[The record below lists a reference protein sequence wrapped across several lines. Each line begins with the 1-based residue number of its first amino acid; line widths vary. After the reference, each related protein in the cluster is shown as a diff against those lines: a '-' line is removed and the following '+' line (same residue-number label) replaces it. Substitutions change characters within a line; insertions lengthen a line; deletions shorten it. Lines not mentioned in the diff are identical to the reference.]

1 MKNSR
6 GRLILIFGLALLGIL
21 FAWLLLNFT
30 LYLQEILGQS
40 LDTSETLSML
50 ELITNWLA
58 LVVTLAGFAAIY
70 RELRALLARPKLT
83 VTFNKIDSSTRYSV
97 EIGLH
102 NSGRIEANH
111 FRLLLVCCT
120 LKRSHSRVRSVEI
133 IPNVGIP
140 GLTLTHSLDKITLDH
155 LLPPNCPPGTKAV
168 YTWQGRVSRIHIYP
182 GDQFLVTT
190 VNASG
195 PLYLQWR
202 LDSEGSTQK
211 GSRQFVPP
219 SYGGSLSG

>member
-83 VTFNKIDSSTRYSV
+83 VTFNKS
-97 EIGLH
+97 
-102 NSGRIEANH
+102 
-111 FRLLLVCCT
+111 
-120 LKRSHSRVRSVEI
+120 
-133 IPNVGIP
+133 
-140 GLTLTHSLDKITLDH
+140 
-155 LLPPNCPPGTKAV
+155 NCSA
-168 YTWQGRVSRIHIYP
+168 
-182 GDQFLVTT
+182 
-190 VNASG
+190 
-195 PLYLQWR
+195 
-202 LDSEGSTQK
+202 
-211 GSRQFVPP
+211 
-219 SYGGSLSG
+219 